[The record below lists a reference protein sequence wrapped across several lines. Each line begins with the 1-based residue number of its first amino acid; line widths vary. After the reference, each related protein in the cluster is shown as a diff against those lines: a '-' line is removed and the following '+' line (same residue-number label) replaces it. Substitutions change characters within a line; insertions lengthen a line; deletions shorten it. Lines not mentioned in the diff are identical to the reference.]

1 MAYGRKSI
9 PPPATPFE
17 EFMATASEKMIA
29 AKIDFIEFLR
39 ELPPAASESK
49 PPPMSRAK
57 SVRKAAAKITGM
69 SGAFSGKKKADAVPK
84 AEKAAA
90 ANAKGRATV
99 ADKVEA
105 APAPASTT
113 EKVVAKVE
121 ETTDKA
127 EAAAAAKVDEAA
139 AAAKAEAKD
148 KIDEAAGKLGVD
160 APPVSMEAIDQAAE
174 LTKGKV
180 AEGGAATDDAVK
192 KAVVGPAQ

>member
-1 MAYGRKSI
+1 
-9 PPPATPFE
+9 
-17 EFMATASEKMIA
+17 
-29 AKIDFIEFLR
+29 
-39 ELPPAASESK
+39 
-49 PPPMSRAK
+49 MSRAK

-121 ETTDKA
+121 ETTDAA
-127 EAAAAAKVDEAA
+127 EAKASAKVDEAA
-139 AAAKAEAKD
+139 VVAKE
-148 KIDEAAGKLGVD
+148 EAAEKVDAVAEKLGVD
-160 APPVSMEAIDQAAE
+160 APPVSMEVIDQAAE

-192 KAVVGPAQ
+192 KAVGPAQ